1 MLVQLEGAVK
11 REASARSLWAGGGS
25 TTLGGMAIRVL
36 LVDDEAAYVESLAKV
51 LTRRGFAVRT
61 AGDGRAG
68 LALIAAETFDV
79 AVLDLKMPGLDGVEV
94 LEAIRARG
102 DQLTQVLLL
111 SGHADMERF
120 TAALKAGAAHALLKP
135 CPVDEL
141 CAAIE
146 DAADRRA
153 AAVAARPVTPS

>member
-1 MLVQLEGAVK
+1 
-11 REASARSLWAGGGS
+11 
-25 TTLGGMAIRVL
+25 MAIRVL

-51 LTRRGFAVRT
+51 LIRRGFAAQT
-61 AGDGRAG
+61 AGGGKPA
-68 LALIAAETFDV
+68 LALLAADTFDV
-79 AVLDLKMPGLDGVEV
+79 VVLDLKMPGMDGVEV
-94 LEAIRARG
+94 LEAIRAGG
-102 DQLTQVLLL
+102 DELTQVLLL

-120 TAALKAGAAHALLKP
+120 TAALRAGAAHALLKP

-153 AAVAARPVTPS
+153 AAVAARPVTLS